1 MFTKYD
7 TLYVPL
13 SSKIKEMRH
22 PHSLI
27 LILLSAILIS
37 GSCISR
43 KKLTYLQ
50 YSDESAGYGVH
61 GEEAKTSVTPS
72 AYKIMP
78 FDNLYIRV
86 LTPDPQ
92 WSELF
97 NTMPVGLGGTVTE
110 ESVSLF
116 GYPVDEAGQIEIPFV
131 GKISVGG
138 KTTSEI
144 KSDLETEFGNY
155 LTDYA
160 ITVRLVNNFVSILG
174 EVNSPGR
181 YRLTKERVN
190 IFEAL
195 AMASDMSTFSNR
207 QKVQLIRPSPYGP
220 VIREFSLSDRSILS
234 SDLYYVLPNDLI
246 YVMPIQGRSFQV
258 NTSVYSLFFSAISTA
273 LVVFGF
279 ARTL

>member
-1 MFTKYD
+1 MKL
-7 TLYVPL
+7 LYSL
-13 SSKIKEMRH
+13 S
-22 PHSLI
+22 
-27 LILLSAILIS
+27 LILLSVLLIT

-50 YSDESAGYGVH
+50 YSGKSAGYGVP
-61 GEEAKTSVTPS
+61 GEEEMISVTPS

-97 NTMPVGLGGTVTE
+97 NTMPIGVGGTVTE
-110 ESVSLF
+110 EGAALF
-116 GYPVDEAGQIEIPFV
+116 GYPVDEEGQIEIPFV

-144 KSDLETEFGNY
+144 KSELETEFGNY
-155 LTDYA
+155 LTDFA

-174 EVNSPGR
+174 EVNVPGR
-181 YRLTKERVN
+181 YRLTKERIN

-195 AMASDMSTFSNR
+195 AMASDMSIYSNR

-234 SDLYYVLPNDLI
+234 SDLYYVFPNDMI

-258 NTSVYSLFFSAISTA
+258 NASAYSLFFSAISTA

-279 ARTL
+279 FRTL

>member
-1 MFTKYD
+1 
-7 TLYVPL
+7 
-13 SSKIKEMRH
+13 MRI
-22 PHSLI
+22 PHLLF
-27 LILLSAILIS
+27 LILLSIVLIS

-50 YSDESAGYGVH
+50 YSNNSAKYDIT
-61 GEEAKTSVTPS
+61 GEESRISGTPS

-97 NTMPVGLGGTVTE
+97 NTMPAGVGGTVTE
-110 ESVSLF
+110 ESAALF
-116 GYPVDEAGQIEIPFV
+116 GYPVDENGQIEIPFV

-160 ITVRLVNNFVSILG
+160 ITVRLVNNFISILG
-174 EVNSPGR
+174 EVNNPGR

-195 AMASDMSTFSNR
+195 AMASDLSMFSNR

-220 VIREFSLSDRSILS
+220 VIREVSLSDRSILS
-234 SDLYYVLPNDLI
+234 SDLYFVLPNDLI
-246 YVMPIQGRSFQV
+246 YVMPINSRTFQV
-258 NTSVYSLFFSAISTA
+258 NSSVYSLFLSSISTA
-273 LVVFGF
+273 LIVFGF
-279 ARTL
+279 IRTL